1 MPYVV
6 GLTGGIGSG
15 KSTIGNLFSAL
26 GVPVIDADII
36 ARKVVEK
43 GSPLLAEL
51 VSHFGIDVLTEQ
63 EELNR
68 AKLREIIFSHPDKK
82 TWLNQLLHP
91 AIRNEMLAQVEQCQQ
106 PYVIL
111 MVPLLIE
118 NNLIHLC
125 DRILVVDVLPETQI
139 ERATKRDNNKA
150 EIIQNIMASQVSRE
164 KRLSYADDII
174 DNNQPLEQNL
184 EKIKKQI
191 NELHQIYLKKQRK
204 SNVRI
209 SRRMSNLSEKSRME
223 SRK

>member
-15 KSTIGNLFSAL
+15 KSTIGDLFLAL

-184 EKIKKQI
+184 EKNK
-191 NELHQIYLKKQRK
+191 
-204 SNVRI
+204 
-209 SRRMSNLSEKSRME
+209 
-223 SRK
+223 

>member
-191 NELHQIYLKKQRK
+191 NELHQIYLKKAGK

-209 SRRMSNLSEKSRME
+209 SHRMSNLSEKSRME
-223 SRK
+223 SRE

>member
-15 KSTIGNLFSAL
+15 KSTIGDLFLAL

-139 ERATKRDNNKA
+139 ERATKRDNHKA
-150 EIIQNIMASQVSRE
+150 EIIRNIIASQVSRE

-174 DNNQPLEQNL
+174 DNNKPLEQSL
-184 EKIKKQI
+184 EKIKMQI
-191 NELHQIYLKKQRK
+191 NELHQIYLKKAE
-204 SNVRI
+204 
-209 SRRMSNLSEKSRME
+209 EKQCQN
-223 SRK
+223 

>member
-68 AKLREIIFSHPDKK
+68 AKLREIIFSHPHKK
-82 TWLNQLLHP
+82 NV
-91 AIRNEMLAQVEQCQQ
+91 AKSI
-106 PYVIL
+106 
-111 MVPLLIE
+111 
-118 NNLIHLC
+118 
-125 DRILVVDVLPETQI
+125 
-139 ERATKRDNNKA
+139 
-150 EIIQNIMASQVSRE
+150 ASPC
-164 KRLSYADDII
+164 Y
-174 DNNQPLEQNL
+174 
-184 EKIKKQI
+184 
-191 NELHQIYLKKQRK
+191 
-204 SNVRI
+204 
-209 SRRMSNLSEKSRME
+209 
-223 SRK
+223 

>member
-15 KSTIGNLFSAL
+15 KSTMGDLFLAL

-36 ARKVVEK
+36 ARQVVEK

-51 VSHFGIDVLTEQ
+51 SNHFGTDVLTEQ
-63 EELNR
+63 GELNR
-68 AKLREIIFSHPDKK
+68 AKLREIIFSHPDEKA
-82 TWLNQLLHP
+82 WLNQLLHP
-91 AIRNEMLAQVEQCQQ
+91 AIRNEMLAQVERCLQ

-118 NNLIHLC
+118 NNLTHLC
-125 DRILVVDVLPETQI
+125 NRILVVDVLPETQI
-139 ERATKRDNNKA
+139 KRATKRDHNKA

-191 NELHQIYLKKQRK
+191 NELHQIYLKKAE
-204 SNVRI
+204 
-209 SRRMSNLSEKSRME
+209 EKQCQN
-223 SRK
+223 